1 MEIKEIVLPSIN
13 KFASDYVKSLE
24 GVKDYFHYDLKE
36 AKVYEQRYYD
46 LMEQSFNRKD
56 LALVIEKYVK
66 QFGISPEVRENIEKL
81 KQEDSVV
88 VIGGQQAG
96 LLTGPLYTIHKVISI
111 IKLAKEQES
120 QLQKPVIPVFWI
132 AGEDHDLDE
141 VNHVYVEKE
150 GSFQKNVYRTSIET
164 KAMISDTTI
173 EQESMEQWLEDVFS
187 AFEETVFT
195 KELYLKLK
203 QYCHQ
208 FDDFTSFF
216 SCIINELFQSYGL
229 LLIDSGDKSFRKIQ
243 SSFFETLILQHQE
256 INAEVRNQ
264 QALIKDKGYSI
275 AIAMDDT
282 NANLFYY
289 CNEERVLLE
298 YDEAHGLFKGK
309 NHDAVFTKEELLEIA
324 KHEPEKLS
332 NNVVTRPMMQEKVFP
347 VLAFISGPGEI
358 AYWAELKRA
367 FEHLE
372 MKLPPIVPR
381 MNLTILDRKV
391 NKALQEVDMDIYEAL
406 VQGTEKAKQ
415 RFLATIEDDQVA
427 LLYHKMEKQFIQNH
441 ALFSHAALDV
451 DRGLEPLLNKN
462 VDIIQSQLQ
471 FIQAKVEQSLKGK
484 YQHTLQ
490 KFTRID
496 NALRPNGGPQERL
509 INIYYYLNQYGPRF
523 VDELMELPLEANS
536 FHKVIII

>member
-13 KFASDYVKSLE
+13 KFASDYVKNLE
-24 GVKDYFHYDLKE
+24 GVDDYFHYDLKE
-36 AKVYEQRYYD
+36 AKVYEQRYHD

-56 LALVIEKYVK
+56 LALVIEKYLT
-66 QFGISPEVRENIEKL
+66 QFGISPEVRENIERL

-111 IKLAKEQES
+111 IKLAKEQEN

-150 GSFQKNVYRTSIET
+150 GSFHKKVYRTAVET
-164 KAMISDTTI
+164 KAMISDVPI
-173 EQESMEQWLEDVFS
+173 DQESLEQWLQGVFS
-187 AFEETVFT
+187 SFEETVFT
-195 KELYLKLK
+195 KELYRKLQ

-208 FDDFTSFF
+208 FDNFTSFF
-216 SCIINELFQSYGL
+216 SCIINELFKNHGL

-243 SSFFETLILQHQE
+243 SSFFETLIMQNRE
-256 INAEVRNQ
+256 INAEVRKQ
-264 QALIKDKGYSI
+264 QELIKNKGYSI
-275 AIAMDDT
+275 TIGMDDR

-289 CNEERVLLE
+289 NDQERVLLE
-298 YDEAHGLFKGK
+298 YDEEKGCFTGK
-309 NHDAVFTKEELLEIA
+309 SHSISFTKDELLEIA
-324 KHEPEKLS
+324 KCEPEKLS
-332 NNVVTRPMMQEKVFP
+332 NNVVTRPMMQENVFP

-358 AYWAELKRA
+358 AYWAELKQA

-381 MNLTILDRKV
+381 MNITILERKI

-415 RFLATIEDDQVA
+415 RFLSTIEDDHVSSV
-427 LLYHKMEKQFIQNH
+427 YHKMEQQLIQNH
-441 ALFSHAALDV
+441 TLFSHAALDI
-451 DRGLEPLLNKN
+451 DRGLEPLLKKN
-462 VDIIQSQLQ
+462 VDIIQSQLE
-471 FIQAKVEQSLKGK
+471 FIQDKVQQTLESKH
-484 YQHTLQ
+484 QHTIQ
-490 KFTRID
+490 KFTSIN

-523 VDELMELPLEANS
+523 VDELLALPLEANP
-536 FHKVIII
+536 FHKVIIV

>member
-13 KFASDYVKSLE
+13 KFAFDYVKSLE

-243 SSFFETLILQHQE
+243 SSFFQTLILQHQE

-332 NNVVTRPMMQEKVFP
+332 NNVVTRPMMQEKIFP

-451 DRGLEPLLNKN
+451 DRGLEPLLKKN

-484 YQHTLQ
+484 HQHTLQ

>member
-36 AKVYEQRYYD
+36 AKVYEQRYRD

-56 LALVIEKYVK
+56 LALVIEKYLT

-111 IKLAKEQES
+111 IKLAKEQEN

-150 GSFQKNVYRTSIET
+150 GSFQKKVYRTLIET
-164 KAMISDTTI
+164 KAMISDVTI
-173 EQESMEQWLEDVFS
+173 DQESMEQWLQDVFS
-187 AFEETVFT
+187 GFEETVFT
-195 KELYLKLK
+195 RDLYLKLQ
-203 QYCHQ
+203 QYCRQ

-243 SSFFETLILQHQE
+243 SSFFETLISQHQE
-256 INAEVRNQ
+256 INAEVRKQ
-264 QALIKDKGYSI
+264 QDLIKDKGYSI
-275 AIAMDDT
+275 AIAMDDQ

-289 CNEERVLLE
+289 SNEERVLLE
-298 YDEAHGLFKGK
+298 YDVEQALFKGK

-324 KHEPEKLS
+324 KLEPEKLS

-381 MNLTILDRKV
+381 MNITILDRKV
-391 NKALQEVDMDIYEAL
+391 NKALQEVDMDLYEAL
-406 VQGTEKAKQ
+406 VQGSEKAKQ
-415 RFLATIEDDQVA
+415 RFLATIEDEQVA
-427 LLYHKMEKQFIQNH
+427 SLYHIMEKQLIQNH

-451 DRGLEPLLNKN
+451 DKGLEPLLKKN
-462 VDIIQSQLQ
+462 VDIIQNQLQ
-471 FIQAKVEQSLKGK
+471 FIQAKVEQSLESKH
-484 YQHTLQ
+484 QHTLQ
-490 KFTRID
+490 KFTIIN

-509 INIYYYLNQYGPRF
+509 INIYYYLNQFGPRF
-523 VDELMELPLEANS
+523 VDELMALPLEANP